1 MRLAWQPCC
10 VREAGVREGA
20 KMEPA
25 SDSNLS
31 VPIKGTERALQL
43 LLFPISPERK
53 RIEEIKEVLPPPWRG
68 VSEKEWN
75 DWRWQLRH
83 RITTFEQMK
92 EIIDLTPE
100 EIEGIKQSRGRL
112 ALAVTPYFAS
122 QMDPINPN
130 CPIRRQA
137 IPRIEEC
144 HLSKNDM
151 VDPCGEDKDSPVPGL
166 IHRYPDRVL
175 LLVTDQCAVYCRYCT
190 RRRLVGSNERSI
202 TQGNFEEVL
211 KYLKSHRKVRDV
223 LLSGGDPLLL
233 ENERLEEILS
243 RLRALP
249 HIELLRIGTRAPVTL
264 PQRITG
270 GLVRMLK
277 RYHPLMI
284 SIHFT
289 HPKEITDAVK
299 RACNELADGGI
310 PLGSQTVLLKG
321 INDKP
326 YIMKKLVQELLK
338 IRVRPYYIY
347 QCDLATGTEHFRTS
361 VATGIQII
369 EKLRGHT
376 TGYAVPTYVVDAPGG
391 GGKIPVEPDYVMSR
405 GKGKIVLRN
414 YEGKV
419 FEYPEPNILE
429 FKKAKLTGEEKV
441 ISKKV
446 TA

>member
-1 MRLAWQPCC
+1 MQ
-10 VREAGVREGA
+10 EGV

-25 SDSNLS
+25 SDSNLAA
-31 VPIKGTERALQL
+31 PPKGTERRHQL
-43 LLFPISPERK
+43 FLFPILADQNK
-53 RIEEIKEVLPPPWRG
+53 TEETKEVIPPYWRN
-68 VSEKEWN
+68 VSEREWN
-75 DWRWQLRH
+75 DWRWQLRY
-83 RITTFEQMK
+83 RITTYEKLK
-92 EIIDLTPE
+92 EIIELTPE
-100 EIEGIKQSRGRL
+100 ETEGIKHSKGRL
-112 ALAVTPYFAS
+112 ALAVTPYFVS
-122 QMDPINPN
+122 LMDPANPN

-137 IPRIEEC
+137 IPRIEEFR
-144 HLSKNDM
+144 LSKNDM

-190 RRRLVGSNERSI
+190 RRRLVGSHERSI

-211 KYLKSHRKVRDV
+211 KYLKSHKKVRDV

-243 RLRALP
+243 RLRAIP
-249 HIELLRIGTRAPVTL
+249 HIELLRIGTRVPVSL

-277 RYHPLMI
+277 KYHPLMM

-289 HPKEITDAVK
+289 HPKEITDQVK
-299 RACNELADGGI
+299 RACGDLVDGGI

-347 QCDLATGTEHFRTS
+347 QCDLAMGTEHFRTS

-369 EKLRGHT
+369 EKMRGHT
-376 TGYAVPTYVVDAPGG
+376 TGYAVPTFVVDAPGG
-391 GGKIPVEPDYVMSR
+391 GGKIPLQPDYLVSR
-405 GKGKIVLRN
+405 SKGKIVLRN
-414 YEGKV
+414 YEGRV
-419 FEYPEPNILE
+419 FEYPEPNIIE
-429 FKKAKLTGEEKV
+429 FKKARSNGEEKA
-441 ISKKV
+441 IPNKV
-446 TA
+446 MA